1 MSRKQGMS
9 RGSSCPST
17 ACSAMCWWSTGTDG
31 VNAPTMADT
40 CGAQIP
46 QALTTCSAAI
56 RPPLVSTAR
65 TARRSSSSIPVTR
78 VFCSTT
84 APSSRAASASAC
96 VAVCGSTQP
105 SCSIQIAPYRSSRL
119 ACGIRSS
126 ASSGDSTCTSRP
138 MPRAR
143 LAPRSSSTR
152 LSGLEAIRRLPSRSN
167 TPSRSYS
174 STL

>member
-46 QALTTCSAAI
+46 QALTTCSASI

-65 TARRSSSSIPVTR
+65 TARR
-78 VFCSTT
+78 
-84 APSSRAASASAC
+84 
-96 VAVCGSTQP
+96 
-105 SCSIQIAPYRSSRL
+105 
-119 ACGIRSS
+119 
-126 ASSGDSTCTSRP
+126 
-138 MPRAR
+138 
-143 LAPRSSSTR
+143 
-152 LSGLEAIRRLPSRSN
+152 
-167 TPSRSYS
+167 
-174 STL
+174 